1 MDRFRR
7 RQGFARHPVAAILL
21 AGLLLL
27 AAGTAWAQ
35 AGVDFSGTV
44 LLVDPAAGKLAVKKD
59 GGGTRFTF
67 VVTDKTRFEGAIN
80 SLKDVKKDDKVTVTY
95 IVTGSQYLAQK
106 VMKGK

>member
-1 MDRFRR
+1 MDRFTHS
-7 RQGFARHPVAAILL
+7 QGLARHPVVAILL

-27 AAGTAWAQ
+27 AAGTVWAQ
-35 AGVDFSGTV
+35 AGVEFLGTV

-67 VVTDKTRFEGAIN
+67 VVNEKTQFGGTIK

-95 IVTGSQYLAQK
+95 VVTGSQYLAQK
-106 VMKGK
+106 IAKK